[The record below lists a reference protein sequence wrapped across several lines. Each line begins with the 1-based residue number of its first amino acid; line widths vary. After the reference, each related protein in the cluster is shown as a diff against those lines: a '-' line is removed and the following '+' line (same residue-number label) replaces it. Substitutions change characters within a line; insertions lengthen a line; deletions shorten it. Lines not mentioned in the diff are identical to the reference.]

1 MVYLIIIPIL
11 IMFYL
16 NIISQ
21 KPIIYYIDE
30 KDWICK
36 NLMN

>member
-1 MVYLIIIPIL
+1 MNCLFIILIL

-16 NIISQ
+16 HIISE

-36 NLMN
+36 NLMK